1 MLVWGAWKS
10 STYCNDWF
18 LPTHPLWP
26 LQVFGHFL
34 KSWEG
39 DTMGG
44 NISSI
49 PGANGRS
56 SSKLWTLSV
65 SLMPPG
71 DEQASRPPG
80 FSLLLFSWSLK
91 EGREAR
97 PQHYAFFSFLFFF
110 LNRTCGGW
118 KFTGRQAGNNNFC
131 SHDST
136 VSPLLISPPFLCVVF
151 VLCCSAA
158 LQGTVSEWWGPWEK
172 EQIGKGYKG
181 KGRAEGKKP
190 NLYFR

>member
-1 MLVWGAWKS
+1 MEFERELKLAKQECSFNACLGCMKKFN
-10 STYCNDWF
+10 CNDWF
-18 LPTHPLWP
+18 LPTYPLWP
-26 LQVFGHFL
+26 LQVFGHSL

-71 DEQASRPPG
+71 DEQASRPSG
-80 FSLLLFSWSLK
+80 FSLLLFSRSLK

-97 PQHYAFFSFLFFF
+97 PQHYAFFFFFFFF

-118 KFTGRQAGNNNFC
+118 KFTLQA
-131 SHDST
+131 SKLET
-136 VSPLLISPPFLCVVF
+136 IIF
-151 VLCCSAA
+151 VHMI
-158 LQGTVSEWWGPWEK
+158 Q
-172 EQIGKGYKG
+172 Q
-181 KGRAEGKKP
+181 
-190 NLYFR
+190 